1 MRTIVRIF
9 ALAAMCVTL
18 AVCSRN
24 PRPSSG
30 NSHERTTLRVEN
42 QGFPDM
48 TIYALQGGQR
58 IRLGLATGNTTSV
71 FTIPNY
77 LLGAGNTIRFLADP
91 VGSTRAPVSDEIAV
105 HPGDQVTLTIPPS

>member
-1 MRTIVRIF
+1 VRSTIRVF

-30 NSHERTTLRVEN
+30 NAQEQTTLRVEN
-42 QGFPDM
+42 QGFSDM
-48 TIYALQGGQR
+48 TIYAIQEGQR
-58 IRLGLATGNTTSV
+58 IRLGLATGNSTSV
-71 FTIPNY
+71 FKIPDY
-77 LLGAGNTIRFLADP
+77 LLGAANTIRFLADP
-91 VGSTRAPVSDEIAV
+91 VGGTRTPVSDEISV

>member
-1 MRTIVRIF
+1 
-9 ALAAMCVTL
+9 MCMTL

-30 NSHERTTLRVEN
+30 NAHEKTTLRVEN
-42 QGFPDM
+42 QGFTDM
-48 TIYALQGGQR
+48 TIYAIEGGQR

-71 FTIPNY
+71 FTIPDY
-77 LLGAGNTIRFLADP
+77 LLGAANAIRFLADP
-91 VGSTRAPVSDEIAV
+91 VGGARAPVSDEIAV

>member
-1 MRTIVRIF
+1 MRITVRVF
-9 ALAAMCVTL
+9 ALAAMCMTL

-24 PRPSSG
+24 PRPSA
-30 NSHERTTLRVEN
+30 NPNEKTTLRVEN
-42 QGFPDM
+42 QGFSDM

-58 IRLGLATGNTTSV
+58 IRLGLATGNTTST
-71 FTIPNY
+71 FTIPDY

-91 VGSTRAPVSDEIAV
+91 VGSTRVPVSDEISV